1 MLNRHR
7 VRLSGLSILL
17 FTAGYLVF
25 GFGNSSAFILFNR
38 SVEISSGVPSAAAT
52 HSFKFDVP
60 TTSDIGSIV
69 FEYCSN
75 NPYFADPCTAP
86 AGIDASGAALAG
98 QSGNTGFSIDNA
110 DTTSSRLVLTRPTS
124 PGLITSNSYVFSNI
138 INPST
143 AGLATYVRISTHAAT
158 DGSGPAEDTGAVAFA
173 VQTIFEVDAFVP
185 PFLQICVGI
194 TVAPDCSSTSGDS
207 IDLGVLSSKH
217 ANDSQSQFA
226 VATND
231 INGYTVF
238 SLGTTMTSGNNT
250 IQSLPNPTPSFPGT
264 PQFGIN
270 LRANLLPPVGQ
281 DPIGLGTGVPS
292 ANYNLSNRFLFNDGD
307 SIASSPLTTNYN
319 RMTVSYLVN
328 VPSNQTPGIYATT
341 VTYAATVQF

>member
-7 VRLSGLSILL
+7 VRLFALLTLL
-17 FTAGYLVF
+17 FAMAYTVLT
-25 GFGNSSAFILFNR
+25 FGNSSAVTLFNR
-38 SVEISSGVPSAAAT
+38 SVTISSGAPSAIAS

-75 NPYFADPCTAP
+75 NPYFTDTCTAP
-86 AGIDASGAALAG
+86 AGMDATSATLNSQA
-98 QSGNTGFSIDNA
+98 GNTGFSIDST
-110 DTTSSRLVLTRPTS
+110 DTTQNKIVLTRPTA
-124 PGLITSNSYVFSNI
+124 PGITTSNTYVFNNI
-138 INPST
+138 TNPSIT
-143 AGLATYVRISTHAAT
+143 APSNFVRISTHAST
-158 DGSGPAEDTGAVAFA
+158 DGSGPNEDTGSVAFA
-173 VQTIFEVDAFVP
+173 IQNSFEVDAFVP

-194 TVAPDCSSTSGDS
+194 TVAPDCSATSGDS
-207 IDLGVLSSKH
+207 IDLGVLSSKR
-217 ANDSQSQFA
+217 ANDGQSQFA

-238 SLGTTMTSGNNT
+238 ALGTTMTSGNYT
-250 IQSLPNPTPSFPGT
+250 IDSLATPTPSFPGT

-281 DPIGLGTGVPS
+281 DPVGLGTGVP
-292 ANYNLSNRFLFNDGD
+292 AADYNIPDKFLFNDGD

-328 VPSNQTPGIYATT
+328 VPSNQSPGIYATT